1 MGSWLHTLEIFLTEK
16 HDCLTDEARF
26 GGNGFKNVRLKC
38 GKNVL
43 SAGNKFKQPSYR
55 IYSIN
60 RPGRLSNF
68 WTFRVGAYSRLDAY

>member
-38 GKNVL
+38 DQISQVQEINL
-43 SAGNKFKQPSYR
+43 KQPSYR

-68 WTFRVGAYSRLDAY
+68 

>member
-1 MGSWLHTLEIFLTEK
+1 MTAWLTRRVLVVTVLKMYDLNVTKMSQVQEINL
-16 HDCLTDEARF
+16 
-26 GGNGFKNVRLKC
+26 
-38 GKNVL
+38 
-43 SAGNKFKQPSYR
+43 KQPSYR